1 MFAFKRWLTPIHIQ
15 YERFLSGIGG
25 GDDAIAI
32 GYLSGNRCHVARD
45 DTIAISASNVVGQNF
60 INYQSLL
67 KIRLLQCC
75 TITVGRNI
83 LSIVL

>member
-1 MFAFKRWLTPIHIQ
+1 MFVLAAISDYRSSVIPQWDHALSPIHIQ

-45 DTIAISASNVVGQNF
+45 DMIAISASNVVG
-60 INYQSLL
+60 
-67 KIRLLQCC
+67 
-75 TITVGRNI
+75 
-83 LSIVL
+83 

>member
-1 MFAFKRWLTPIHIQ
+1 MYESVWTPIHIQ

-45 DTIAISASNVVGQNF
+45 DMIAISASNVVG
-60 INYQSLL
+60 
-67 KIRLLQCC
+67 
-75 TITVGRNI
+75 
-83 LSIVL
+83 

>member
-1 MFAFKRWLTPIHIQ
+1 MMSTLLKLGLSGYAPIHIQ

-45 DTIAISASNVVGQNF
+45 DTIAISASNVVG
-60 INYQSLL
+60 
-67 KIRLLQCC
+67 
-75 TITVGRNI
+75 
-83 LSIVL
+83 

>member
-1 MFAFKRWLTPIHIQ
+1 MYPSPLSLGRRIVKLGPEIWVVHAETPIHIQ

-45 DTIAISASNVVGQNF
+45 DMIAISASNVVG
-60 INYQSLL
+60 
-67 KIRLLQCC
+67 
-75 TITVGRNI
+75 
-83 LSIVL
+83 

>member
-1 MFAFKRWLTPIHIQ
+1 MKKWFFSYRNNDISCTNAREHATPPIHIQ

-45 DTIAISASNVVGQNF
+45 DMIAISASNVVG
-60 INYQSLL
+60 
-67 KIRLLQCC
+67 
-75 TITVGRNI
+75 
-83 LSIVL
+83 

>member
-1 MFAFKRWLTPIHIQ
+1 MYHSNNTIVRSCVNHAIVAPIHIQ

-45 DTIAISASNVVGQNF
+45 DMIAISASNVVG
-60 INYQSLL
+60 
-67 KIRLLQCC
+67 
-75 TITVGRNI
+75 
-83 LSIVL
+83 

>member
-1 MFAFKRWLTPIHIQ
+1 MRYFLINIRKEEEREEREEGGGEGFDPPIHIQ

-45 DTIAISASNVVGQNF
+45 DMIAISASNVVG
-60 INYQSLL
+60 
-67 KIRLLQCC
+67 
-75 TITVGRNI
+75 
-83 LSIVL
+83 

>member
-1 MFAFKRWLTPIHIQ
+1 MVGRYEIAPIHIQ

-45 DTIAISASNVVGQNF
+45 DTIAISASNVVG
-60 INYQSLL
+60 
-67 KIRLLQCC
+67 
-75 TITVGRNI
+75 
-83 LSIVL
+83 